1 VRDPLVAELALREA
15 SAARDRVRAIQ
26 RAIKLPLRLVATAD
40 LAGSVVVLVIG
51 QFHLLAYFAPAYVT
65 VLVVS
70 GWWYRRYA
78 ATHGLQLP
86 VRPWVLILVATLT
99 VAATTSRLGVALDE
113 PWVSDFGPCLAFAVG
128 TAITAGWLGSTRL
141 ALTAI
146 AMVASTAVVSLAAE
160 GDLAVALQLAAF
172 GILLWLASLDTS
184 DHHHPDDQD
193 RP

>member
-1 VRDPLVAELALREA
+1 VKDPLVAELAYREA
-15 SAARDRVRAIQ
+15 AAARDRVRAIQ
-26 RAIKLPLRLVATAD
+26 RAITLPLRLLATAD
-40 LAGSVVVLVIG
+40 LVGAVAAMVIG
-51 QFHLLAYFAPAYVT
+51 QYHLLSYFAPAYGL
-65 VLVVS
+65 VLVGS

-78 ATHGLQLP
+78 ARHGMQLP

-99 VAATTSRLGVALDE
+99 VGATMSRLGVALDE
-113 PWVSDFGPCLAFAVG
+113 QWVSDFGPCLAFAVG
-128 TAITAGWLGSTRL
+128 TGITAAWLGSTRL

-184 DHHHPDDQD
+184 DHQHSDHQD